1 MHNFRRFAMSMG
13 NVSYESHEDRL
24 IVRFVGTFRPADAD
38 DFDQEIDKIAGQKPS
53 VVVLD
58 LEKLDFIGSAGVG
71 ALLRLEKALTG
82 NEKRVRIARAS
93 DDLQTLFKQSR
104 LEQRF
109 PFFDTLEHAL
119 A

>member
-1 MHNFRRFAMSMG
+1 MG
-13 NVSYESHEDRL
+13 NVSYESRDDRL
-24 IVRFVGTFRPADAD
+24 IVRFVGSFRPADAD
-38 DFDQEIDKIAGQKPS
+38 DFDQEIEQISGKGPD

-71 ALLRLEKALTG
+71 ALLRLEKALTS

-93 DDLQTLFKQSR
+93 DQLQQVFRQSR
-104 LEQRF
+104 LEHRF